1 MTQTKLSLRERLM
14 DNSTAAFTPFSSC
27 ASSLTSWLATLRS
40 MGTED
45 TPAQTDRS
53 SSQPGFTF
61 ILLQSKSVRG
71 VIISQTSTRIIWI
84 IEPSHEVCPVC
95 LTFNRTETRH
105 AEPVSAE
112 RKTRSAF
119 ITPDSNCDRH
129 VMCPLKTGR
138 EPIRFRALWLL
149 AGVWDEC
156 RIHQPTLSISDSLG
170 DFYFSHARDVIDT
183 KITEMLRSPTG
194 VWRDGQF

>member
-1 MTQTKLSLRERLM
+1 MKSVPSASHSTELKPDTQS
-14 DNSTAAFTPFSSC
+14 PFQQNG
-27 ASSLTSWLATLRS
+27 RH
-40 MGTED
+40 GR
-45 TPAQTDRS
+45 RS
-53 SSQPGFTF
+53 SPCG
-61 ILLQSKSVRG
+61 
-71 VIISQTSTRIIWI
+71 
-84 IEPSHEVCPVC
+84 
-95 LTFNRTETRH
+95 
-105 AEPVSAE
+105 
-112 RKTRSAF
+112 
-119 ITPDSNCDRH
+119 PDSNRDRH
-129 VMCPLKTGR
+129 GMCPLKTGR